1 MQLQSWL
8 VMWSPTGQP
17 LVEAIAS
24 TATNAR
30 KACPRP
36 YNKYKGEVYAIPR
49 TQYEREVGK
58 LRRHLDK
65 VTLY

>member
-1 MQLQSWL
+1 MRPYL

-17 LVEAIAS
+17 LVKVIAS
-24 TATNAR
+24 TPTNAL

-36 YNKYKGEVYAIPR
+36 YSKYKGEIRAMPLS
-49 TQYEREVGK
+49 QYEMEIGK
-58 LRRHLDK
+58 FGRPIQT